1 MTLLAP
7 GYKLGGDRGA
17 GSPRKTGEWGWAGPL
32 STGSPHGTPLGPS
45 STPEPLVHTQGLW
58 ESRGEGRTHLQVHP
72 EPTGH
77 GRGHHGR
84 GHMAFATSGPWVGA
98 SAGPA
103 PSSVPGRGA
112 GVCRYSG

>member
-17 GSPRKTGEWGWAGPL
+17 GSPLKDRRVGLG
-32 STGSPHGTPLGPS
+32 GTSKHWVPPWDPLGPS
-45 STPEPLVHTQGLW
+45 STPEPLVHMQGLW

-77 GRGHHGR
+77 GRGH
-84 GHMAFATSGPWVGA
+84 MVFATSGPWVGA

-103 PSSVPGRGA
+103 PSSVLGRGA